1 MWLDQIDTKGIKEI
15 KKLTNDV
22 NNATYFPVFEFL
34 SFEKSKNKE
43 PIRGSKIREDKIGK
57 FISSKIKKVNNAE
70 NPNNIMNAYW

>member
-1 MWLDQIDTKGIKEI
+1 MVGSNSYQRYKEI

-22 NNATYFPVFEFL
+22 NNATYFPVLEFL

-57 FISSKIKKVNNAE
+57 FISSKLKRL
-70 NPNNIMNAYW
+70 IMQKILTIS